1 MLGNFSHQDVTW
13 TVLLPQSN
21 QLSFNWQWWGSIQNP
36 MCDQSQVTHLWLFD
50 TALLERAAARIVGA
64 RVTIFAPV
72 ALVWASNTGQT
83 WDREW
88 VWINAVSLS
97 VHKKYTLNH
106 CKYKRYSR
114 LVNAAV
120 VEDKASVGKKL
131 VLSPLIWGRAG
142 QSDGHLRG
150 GGGET

>member
-1 MLGNFSHQDVTW
+1 MRIKLNSKPSDVLNMTGWCWVSSHNQDVTW
-13 TVLLPQSN
+13 TVLLHQSN
-21 QLSFNWQWWGSIQNP
+21 QLSSIENDEGQLQNP

-83 WDREW
+83 PGIGNGCGLMQIVW
-88 VWINAVSLS
+88 VFI
-97 VHKKYTLNH
+97 KIYTTALNH

-120 VEDKASVGKKL
+120 VEDKASVGK
-131 VLSPLIWGRAG
+131 S
-142 QSDGHLRG
+142 
-150 GGGET
+150 